1 MVVACVCA
9 LCGQCFA
16 GTDASRGLAK
26 MDLKSTQYGVD
37 DLTAAEKN
45 TLKEWADKSGT
56 EQQADITRAR
66 VQLQEAATCSGH

>member
-1 MVVACVCA
+1 
-9 LCGQCFA
+9 
-16 GTDASRGLAK
+16 